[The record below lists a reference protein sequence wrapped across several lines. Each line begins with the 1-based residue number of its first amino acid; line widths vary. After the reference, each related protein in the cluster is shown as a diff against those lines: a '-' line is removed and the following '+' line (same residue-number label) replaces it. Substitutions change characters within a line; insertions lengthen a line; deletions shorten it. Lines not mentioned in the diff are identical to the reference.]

1 MQVGGEMATKS
12 NMPDSDKLRDVVK
25 LLKLALDDCH
35 RLLAEAQMDV
45 HESRQDNDPPQLR

>member
-1 MQVGGEMATKS
+1 MATKS
-12 NMPDSDKLRDVVK
+12 NMPDSDKLREVVK